1 VKFPSKGSES
11 ESIRVEGTESLV
23 ASIVAAIETFVS
35 QRENQVVDT
44 VEVPVE
50 KHRKLIGRGGEIRRN
65 LEERFGV
72 SVDIPK
78 NGSGHTA
85 VKLSGAAEDVSKAKA
100 HISDM
105 VKEPEGE
112 TILVPKSL
120 HHTIAQNGNIFRK
133 LRNDYGVTVDHGGQK
148 PPPRP
153 AAGAPP
159 TRANGGAP
167 PLITD
172 EPDSATHSWK
182 IVVPEATNG
191 DAGTIPWILVGQSP
205 EKLAS
210 AKSHVETALE
220 TASKP
225 TATGYLI
232 LADPRSHRHVIGAG
246 GRTINAIRRKT
257 GCDIQVPRAASG
269 NGQEAIVIVGE
280 EAGCEEA
287 KDMILDAVHEG
298 ESQR

>member
-1 VKFPSKGSES
+1 MKFPSKGSDS
-11 ESIRVEGTESLV
+11 ESIRIEGTESLV
-23 ASIVAAIETFVS
+23 AGVVAAIESFVS
-35 QRENQVVDT
+35 QRENQVTDT
-44 VEVPVE
+44 VEVPID
-50 KHRKLIGRGGEIRRN
+50 KHRKLIGRGGETRRN

-78 NGSGHTA
+78 NGSGHTT
-85 VKLSGAAEDVSKAKA
+85 VKLSGAAEDVSKAKV
-100 HISDM
+100 HILDM

-120 HHTIAQNGNIFRK
+120 HHAIAQNGNIFRK

-153 AAGAPP
+153 TTGAPP
-159 TRANGGAP
+159 TRANGEAP

-172 EPDSATHSWK
+172 EPDSATHSWQ

-210 AKSHVETALE
+210 ARSHVETALE
-220 TASKP
+220 AASKP
-225 TATGYLI
+225 TVTGYLI
-232 LADPRSHRHVIGAG
+232 LAAPRSHRHVIGAG

-257 GCDIQVPRAASG
+257 ACDIQVPKAASG
-269 NGQEAIVIVGE
+269 NGQEAIIIVGE
-280 EAGCEEA
+280 KACCEEA

>member
-11 ESIRVEGTESLV
+11 ESIRIEGTESLV
-23 ASIVAAIETFVS
+23 TGIVAAIEAFVS
-35 QRENQVVDT
+35 QRENQVTDT
-44 VEVPVE
+44 IEVPVD
-50 KHRKLIGRGGEIRRN
+50 KHRKLIGRGGETRRN
-65 LEERFGV
+65 LEEQFGI

-100 HISDM
+100 HILDM

-112 TILVPKSL
+112 TVLVPKSL
-120 HHTIAQNGNIFRK
+120 HHAIAQNGNIFRK
-133 LRNDYGVTVDHGGQK
+133 LRADYGVTVDHGGQK

-153 AAGAPP
+153 VAGALP

-167 PLITD
+167 PLIID
-172 EPDSATHSWK
+172 EPDSAAYSWK
-182 IVVPEATNG
+182 IVVPEATNV
-191 DAGTIPWILVGQSP
+191 DAETIPWILVGPSP

-210 AKSHVETALE
+210 ARSHVEAALE
-220 TASKP
+220 SASKP

-232 LADPRSHRHVIGAG
+232 LADPKSHRHVIGPG

-257 GCDIQVPRAASG
+257 GCDIQVPKAASN
-269 NGQEAIVIVGE
+269 NGEEAIVIVGE
-280 EAGCEEA
+280 KAGCEEA
-287 KDMILDAVHEG
+287 KDMILDAVQEG